1 MAVHAVIFGVLR
13 KVCTRLQ
20 TNKVCFNIFFLWR
33 VLKGK
38 LRRKLLVRSVLKVRA
53 VTLVRHCNYRC
64 GQKLWRQSV
73 FSVMC
78 YARSSTTL
86 SWLGILWGVLS
97 LVTLLTAFVSNVWLF
112 TREPIRLP
120 NSEASTSITFKIGL
134 WRVCPTV
141 RRPNNS
147 QSEYFILRTFFL
159 YKI

>member
-1 MAVHAVIFGVLR
+1 MNAVNLEVPG

-20 TNKVCFNIFFLWR
+20 TNKVCVNILFLRR
-33 VLKGK
+33 VLRRK
-38 LRRKLLVRSVLKVRA
+38 LRRKLLVRSVSKVRA
-53 VTLVRHCNYRC
+53 VTLFRHWNYRC

-73 FSVMC
+73 VSVMC
-78 YARSSTTL
+78 YVRSSTTL

-120 NSEASTSITFKIGL
+120 NSDTSTSITFKIGL

-147 QSEYFILRTFFL
+147 LREYLILQMFFV
-159 YKI
+159 

>member
-1 MAVHAVIFGVLR
+1 MWRYAQSTSVFPR
-13 KVCTRLQ
+13 KVYTRLQ
-20 TNKVCFNIFFLWR
+20 TNKVCVNILFLWR
-33 VLKGK
+33 VLRGK

-53 VTLVRHCNYRC
+53 LTLLRLWNYRC

-73 FSVMC
+73 VSVMC

-120 NSEASTSITFKIGL
+120 NSDTSTSITFKIGL

-147 QSEYFILRTFFL
+147 QCEYLILQLLFV
-159 YKI
+159 

>member
-1 MAVHAVIFGVLR
+1 MAVHALKFGVSR
-13 KVCTRLQ
+13 NVCIRLQ
-20 TNKVCFNIFFLWR
+20 TNNVCVNVLFLWI
-33 VLKGK
+33 VLRGK

-73 FSVMC
+73 VSVMC

-120 NSEASTSITFKIGL
+120 NSETSTSITFKIGL

-147 QSEYFILRTFFL
+147 QREYLILKLLFV
-159 YKI
+159 